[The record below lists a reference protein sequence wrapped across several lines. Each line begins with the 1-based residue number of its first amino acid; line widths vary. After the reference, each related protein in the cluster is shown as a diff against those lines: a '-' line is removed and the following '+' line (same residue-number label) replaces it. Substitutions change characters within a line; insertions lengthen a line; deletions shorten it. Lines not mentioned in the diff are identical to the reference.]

1 MTEHEIRKIEVEAY
15 LYSAEEPS
23 QEQMERLR
31 AFLEKKYQKTV
42 GVVWRKDASV
52 HDGFRIEVGTSVY
65 RWQLDQIYDWSA
77 AGKSRQLKEQV
88 SQAVRSHGDVM
99 PLVRQAIQGFAPAP
113 RADEVGTVLT
123 VGDGIATVSGLAGA

>member
-15 LYSAEEPS
+15 LYSAKEPS
-23 QEQMERLR
+23 QEQLDRLR

-42 GVVWRKDASV
+42 GVVWRKDESV

-77 AGKSRQLKEQV
+77 AGQKPPVEGAGGAGCPQPWRC
-88 SQAVRSHGDVM
+88 D
-99 PLVRQAIQGFAPAP
+99 AIGA
-113 RADEVGTVLT
+113 ADHP
-123 VGDGIATVSGLAGA
+123 GL